1 MCGIV
6 GLHLRTPELY
16 PLLGTLLSSMLCEMG
31 DRGSDSAGV
40 AVYGDPT
47 WSPPGQGCV
56 SVADL
61 GTGRTEDVELVRRT
75 VAVALDE
82 DVDAVEVVAVGD
94 SHLLSCDTS
103 SEALLAAVRGCYPHA
118 IVAGFGSD
126 MAVLKGVGHPRVLT
140 EGWALS
146 GAQGWQGVGHTRMAT
161 ESAVTPSGCHPYAV
175 GPGQCMVHN
184 GSFANHATIR
194 RELRARG
201 VVFDSENDT
210 EVGARFIAAQL
221 SEGRDVESALKEL
234 CATFDGFYTLLVSN
248 RDSFAVVRDAIA
260 CKPAVIAETPDWVA
274 MASEYRALS
283 GLPGVEDARI
293 WEPEPE
299 VVYAW
304 SR

>member
-16 PLLGTLLSSMLCEMG
+16 PRLGTLLSGMLCEMG

-61 GTGRTEDVELVRRT
+61 GTGRREDIELVIRT
-75 VAVALDE
+75 VATALDD
-82 DVDAVEVVAVGD
+82 DVEGVAVAG
-94 SHLLSCDTS
+94 SHLLSSDAS
-103 SEALLAAVRGCYPHA
+103 SEALLAAVRACYPDA
-118 IVAGFGSD
+118 ILAGFGSD

-140 EGWALS
+140 EGWDLAA
-146 GAQGWQGVGHTRMAT
+146 AQGWQGVGHTRMAT

-210 EVGARFIAAQL
+210 EVGARFIAAL
-221 SEGRDVESALKEL
+221 LAEGRDVESSLKEL
-234 CATFDGFYTLLVSN
+234 CRTFDGFYTLLVSD

-260 CKPAVIAETPDWVA
+260 CKPAVIAETDDWVA
-274 MASEYRALS
+274 MGSEYRALA
-283 GLPGVEDARI
+283 GLPGVENARI

-304 SR
+304 NR

>member
-16 PLLGTLLSSMLCEMG
+16 PRLGTLLSAMLCEMG

-40 AVYGDPT
+40 AVYGDVT

-61 GTGRTEDVELVRRT
+61 GTGRREDVDLVTRT
-75 VAVALDE
+75 VATALDD
-82 DVDAVEVVAVGD
+82 DVEGVAVAD
-94 SHLLSCDTS
+94 SHLLSSDAS
-103 SEALLAAVRGCYPHA
+103 SEALLAAVRASYPEA
-118 IVAGFGSD
+118 IIAGFGSD
-126 MAVLKGVGHPRVLT
+126 VAVLKGVGHPRVLT
-140 EGWALS
+140 ASWGLAD
-146 GAQGWQGVGHTRMAT
+146 AQGWQGVGHTRMAT

-210 EVGARFIAAQL
+210 EVGARFIAAL
-221 SEGRDVESALKEL
+221 LADGRDVESSLKEL
-234 CATFDGFYTLLVSN
+234 CRTFDGFYTLLVSD

-260 CKPAVIAETPDWVA
+260 CKPAVIAETDDWVA
-274 MASEYRALS
+274 MGSEYRALA
-283 GLPGVEDARI
+283 GLPGVENARI

-304 SR
+304 QR